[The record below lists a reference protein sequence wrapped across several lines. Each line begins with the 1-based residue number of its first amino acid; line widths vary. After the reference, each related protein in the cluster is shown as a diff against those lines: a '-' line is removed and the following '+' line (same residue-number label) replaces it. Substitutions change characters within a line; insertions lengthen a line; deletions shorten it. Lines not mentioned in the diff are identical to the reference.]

1 MSWKRG
7 AYPEFTTEDA
17 VALLFTLQI
26 PTGRKT
32 VSEFLELGE
41 GSVRTLLKKLL
52 GLGLISST
60 QRGHALTERGA
71 ELVGRISQHIS
82 EARPVGSV
90 GGLPAYALVVR
101 NPGEFKSIELRDEA
115 IRFHARGAL
124 LLVVRG
130 GKVVFPEDER
140 PLSEAMPELA
150 RKLGGLPLEEG
161 NLIVVTWADSQAKA
175 LKSVYHV
182 ALFLKGEK
190 LPEEIKSLV
199 R

>member
-7 AYPEFTTEDA
+7 AYPEFTMEDA
-17 VALLFTLQI
+17 VALLFALQI

-52 GLGLISST
+52 SLGLISST
-60 QRGHALTERGA
+60 QRGHALTEKGT
-71 ELVGRISQHIS
+71 ELVGRISEHIS
-82 EARPVGSV
+82 EAKPVGSV
-90 GGLPAYALVVR
+90 EGLPAYALVVR

-115 IRFHARGAL
+115 IRFHAKGAL
-124 LLVVRG
+124 LLVVREG
-130 GKVVFPEDER
+130 RAVFPEDGR

-150 RKLGGLPLEEG
+150 RELEGLPLEEG
-161 NLIVVTWADSQAKA
+161 DLIVVTWADSPARA
-175 LKSVYHV
+175 LKSAYHV
-182 ALFLKGEK
+182 ALFLKGEE